1 MANEFGHDDPKAEAV
16 MTRYEMVFGEDGPV
30 PTPGQTI
37 EIGGILFDVESVE
50 DGASD
55 PARIHLSPHVEEEAE
70 VEAHWKRNKVALAPP
85 TSFEGDLVYT
95 LKDIASQLSTLAA
108 ALDAYW
114 SRGAA

>member
-1 MANEFGHDDPKAEAV
+1 
-16 MTRYEMVFGEDGPV
+16 MTRYEMVFGEEGPV

-37 EIGGILFDVESVE
+37 EIGGILFDVQSVDESASDCARLNLSVHVE
-50 DGASD
+50 D
-55 PARIHLSPHVEEEAE
+55 EAE